1 MHTKMESLKL
11 KFGRFFMNNQSSR
24 EFVAYSL
31 HTVQPLR
38 DLIMVMNFSDI

>member
-11 KFGRFFMNNQSSR
+11 KFERFFMNNQSSR

-31 HTVQPLR
+31 HTACSTSAGFNNGHEFL
-38 DLIMVMNFSDI
+38 